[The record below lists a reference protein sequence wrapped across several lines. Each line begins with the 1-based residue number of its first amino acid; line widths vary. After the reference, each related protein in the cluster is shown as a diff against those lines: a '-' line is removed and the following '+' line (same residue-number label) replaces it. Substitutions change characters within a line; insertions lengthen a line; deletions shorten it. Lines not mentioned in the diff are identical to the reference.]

1 MYVPWT
7 PVVGGSKD
15 WKCYRVELS
24 ETPYY
29 SADNAY
35 AAAYTLDVSVHHYSD
50 VRILSGMRPYVAA
63 GRKIRSA
70 PLHTFAAPRGLMT
83 DVVCEYVSW
92 RDPYDGASEGT
103 IKVPSYLSLK
113 SLF

>member
-1 MYVPWT
+1 MQSGGILHESARFGGQRICSRIYV
-7 PVVGGSKD
+7 GR
-15 WKCYRVELS
+15 C
-24 ETPYY
+24 
-29 SADNAY
+29 
-35 AAAYTLDVSVHHYSD
+35 VHHYSD
-50 VRILSGMRPYVAA
+50 VRIPSGMRHYVAA

-103 IKVPSYLSLK
+103 T
-113 SLF
+113 